1 MVQTG
6 WLLGILVSLLLL
18 TACGSSQHGT
28 IDDSKAVCSPGQ
40 MWDGAQCIGSPEGST
55 SDGSEPDGGA
65 STSP

>member
-6 WLLGILVSLLLL
+6 WLLHILVSLLLL
-18 TACGSSQHGT
+18 TACGASQHGT

-40 MWDGAQCIGSPEGST
+40 MWDGANCVGSPEG
-55 SDGSEPDGGA
+55 EPDGGA